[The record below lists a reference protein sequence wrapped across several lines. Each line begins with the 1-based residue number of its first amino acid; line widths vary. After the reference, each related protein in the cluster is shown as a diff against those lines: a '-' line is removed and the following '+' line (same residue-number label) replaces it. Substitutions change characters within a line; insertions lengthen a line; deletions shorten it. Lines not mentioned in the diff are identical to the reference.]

1 MVQNYAFWALALL
14 SGCSPLK
21 RIPPDALFLADVR
34 VRDAEGKRL
43 SANADFNEVLR
54 ERPNKTFLGVRLPM
68 RIHMLV
74 GAEALE
80 RSVIRRAAA
89 EKPEGGLRWWLAQR
103 MGEAPA
109 THDGYLCERSRL
121 NLEALSQQMGYL
133 DAACTAHV
141 DTSNRKVDVNFELDL
156 GTMWTIAST
165 SWITDGSGLE
175 MSVSGFDD
183 GLLIGEAFN
192 VRILD
197 AARGSISASY
207 RNRGFPTVQAS
218 HVAFI
223 ADTARGESAS
233 EVGLTIELLP
243 FDYDAAGQPIP
254 HQMARFGSVT
264 WTCLDDDAK
273 RNVPCM
279 DSNLMEFMMAMDSG
293 EVFNERVL
301 QDTYRR
307 MAALPGV
314 GRVEMPGT
322 LRPGGMGD
330 MQYDVN
336 VGVELNERFS
346 AATEL
351 QMIRSDA
358 RYGPIASIELRN
370 NNLTGRGD
378 ALELA
383 VSGGIV
389 STRPFSYTSEAL
401 VPNSGTWSVQGEYST
416 LGIPPLP
423 LSKLRPSNQ
432 ARTSLQAHWMRE
444 LRPEYA
450 REAVTLAYGFSYI
463 ENPQRESKLNITPL
477 EFRYS
482 NITKDE
488 AFESWLEAQTNP
500 ILSARFNDYSAV
512 ASKLE
517 WRSNWSGAESNGRVR
532 IGLEWT
538 GMGMRL
544 LAQPLGLNQTDL
556 GAYLIGGIPF
566 AQYVRGELDWSIG
579 RAFGRGASV
588 HGRLRIGAAGTG
600 ANAEAL
606 PFDRAFFAGGANGVR
621 GWSVRDLGPG
631 FAEQAD
637 LNAGY
642 VPGVGDLQ
650 LEWSMEWRQALTEAF
665 GVAWFTDAGNVWVHG
680 ATDPTDAGVLFS
692 PASIAWGGGLGVR
705 LDFEFFLLR
714 LDGALRLYDP
724 SQSAGER
731 WLSLN
736 EPTGM
741 VHLGIG
747 HPF

>member
-1 MVQNYAFWALALL
+1 MPA
-14 SGCSPLK
+14 
-21 RIPPDALFLADVR
+21 DALFLANVE
-34 VRDAEGKRL
+34 VHDAEGKRL
-43 SANADFNEVLR
+43 NADADFNEVLR
-54 ERPNKTFLGVRLPM
+54 ERPNKKFLGVRLPM

-74 GAEALE
+74 RPEALE
-80 RSVIRRAAA
+80 KSRVRRAAT
-89 EKPEGGLRWWLAQR
+89 EKQEGGLRWWLTQR

-109 THDGYLCERSRL
+109 MHDPYLSERSRL
-121 NLEALSQQMGYL
+121 NLEALAQQMGYL
-133 DAACTAHV
+133 DAACAVHI
-141 DTSNRKVDVNFELDL
+141 DTSNRKVHVNFALDL
-156 GTMWTIAST
+156 GAKWTIAST
-165 SWITDGSGLE
+165 AWVTQGSGLE
-175 MSVSGFDD
+175 PQVSGFNDQA
-183 GLLIGEAFN
+183 LIGEAFN
-192 VRILD
+192 VRTLD
-197 AARGSISASY
+197 EARGSISASY

-223 ADTARGESAS
+223 ADTVRAGKAS
-233 EVGLTIELLP
+233 EVALTIELLP
-243 FDYDAAGQPIP
+243 FDFDASGEPVP
-254 HQMARFGSVT
+254 HQMARFGSVS
-264 WTCLDDDAK
+264 WTCLDDVD
-273 RNVPCM
+273 RGVPCM
-279 DSNLMEFMMAMDSG
+279 DANLMGFMLAMDSG
-293 EVFNERVL
+293 MVFNERVL

-322 LRPGGMGD
+322 LRAGGAGAL
-330 MQYDVN
+330 QYDVN
-336 VGVELNERFS
+336 VGVELNKRFS

-358 RYGPIASIELRN
+358 RYGPVASVEFRN
-370 NNLTGRGD
+370 NNLSGRGD

-383 VSGGIV
+383 VTGGIV

-432 ARTSLQAHWMRE
+432 ARTFLQAHWMRE

-450 REAVTLAYGFSYI
+450 REAVTLTYGFSYV

-488 AFESWLEAQTNP
+488 AFASWLEAQANP

-517 WRSNWSGAESNGRVR
+517 WRSNWDGVESNGRVR
-532 IGLEWT
+532 MGLEWT
-538 GMGMRL
+538 GMGMRV
-544 LAQPLGLNQTDL
+544 LADPLGLNQSET

-566 AQYVRGELDWSIG
+566 AQYVRGEVEWTIG
-579 RAFGRGASV
+579 RTISRGTSV
-588 HGRLRIGAAGTG
+588 HGRLKVGAAGTG

-642 VPGVGDLQ
+642 VPGVGDVQ
-650 LEWSMEWRQALTEAF
+650 LEWSMEWRQELTDAF
-665 GVAWFTDAGNVWVHG
+665 GVAWFTDAGNVWIHG
-680 ATDPTDAGVLFS
+680 ASEPTDAGVHFS

-724 SQSAGER
+724 SQTVDQR
-731 WLSLN
+731 WLNLN
-736 EPTGM
+736 QPNGM

>member
-1 MVQNYAFWALALL
+1 MQNYAFWALALL
-14 SGCSPLK
+14 TGCTPLK
-21 RIPPDALFLADVR
+21 RMPADALFLADVQ

-43 SANADFNEVLR
+43 GADADFNEVLR
-54 ERPNKTFLGVRLPM
+54 QRPNKKFLGVRLPM
-68 RIHMLV
+68 RIHMMV
-74 GAEALE
+74 RPEALE
-80 RSVIRRAAA
+80 KAGVRRADS
-89 EKPEGGLRWWLAQR
+89 EKPEGGLRWWLTQR

-109 THDGYLCERSRL
+109 IHDAYLCERSRL
-121 NLEALSQQMGYL
+121 NLEALAQQMGYL
-133 DAACTAHV
+133 DAKCSVRV
-141 DTSNRKVDVNFELDL
+141 DTSQRKVDVNFALDL
-156 GTMWTIAST
+156 GAKWTIDAAS
-165 SWITDGSGLE
+165 WMAEGSGLE
-175 MSVSGFDD
+175 PRLSGFD
-183 GLLIGEAFN
+183 GTNLIGEAFN
-192 VRILD
+192 VRTLD
-197 AARGSISASY
+197 EARGSIASSF

-218 HVAFI
+218 HIAFI
-223 ADTARGESAS
+223 ADTARAEKANG
-233 EVGLTIELLP
+233 VKLTIELLP
-243 FDYDAAGQPIP
+243 FDYDATGLPVP
-254 HQMARFGSVT
+254 HQMARFGGVSWSCLGDAERT
-264 WTCLDDDAK
+264 LPCLDSEMMA
-273 RNVPCM
+273 
-279 DSNLMEFMMAMDSG
+279 FMLAMDSG
-293 EVFNERVL
+293 MVFNERVL

-322 LRPGGMGD
+322 LRPGGKD
-330 MQYDVN
+330 DLQYDVN

-358 RYGPIASIELRN
+358 RYGPIASIEFRN
-370 NNLTGRGD
+370 NNLSGRGD
-378 ALELA
+378 ALEVA

-432 ARTSLQAHWMRE
+432 ARTFFQAQWMRE

-450 REAVTLAYGFSYI
+450 REAVTLTYGFSYV
-463 ENPQRESKLNITPL
+463 ENPQRDSKFNITPL

-488 AFESWLEAQTNP
+488 AFESWLDDQANP

-517 WRSNWSGAESNGRVR
+517 WRSNWTGAESNGRMR
-532 IGLEWT
+532 LGLEWT

-544 LAQPLGLNQTDL
+544 LAGPLGLNQSEL

-566 AQYVRGELDWSIG
+566 AQYVRGEAEWTIG
-579 RAFGRGASV
+579 HVLSRGTSV
-588 HGRLRIGAAGTG
+588 HGRLKVGAAGTG

-631 FAEQAD
+631 FAQQAD

-642 VPGVGDLQ
+642 VPGVGDVQ
-650 LEWSMEWRQALTEAF
+650 LEWSMEWRQELTGAF
-665 GVAWFTDAGNVWVHG
+665 GVAWFTDAGNVWIHG
-680 ATDPTDAGVLFS
+680 ASDSSEADVHFTPT
-692 PASIAWGGGLGVR
+692 SIAWGGGLGVR

-724 SQSAGER
+724 SQPAEER
-731 WLSLN
+731 WLNLSQ
-736 EPTGM
+736 PAGM